1 MKFSKTSFYPKIF
14 LLWKGILLS
23 STHTP
28 SVQHIGSTQGPHLFS
43 TRNPSVP
50 HQNPLSS
57 TPKTPQNW
65 RVCWTEEC
73 VELRA
78 FCVKLRGVWNWR
90 VFGVELWNFW
100 CWTERFLVWNWGR
113 WIWGVCGVDLR
124 AVWNW
129 RVFGVEPRGF
139 WCGSERF
146 LVWNSGISG
155 AEKEWLFCVEL
166 LRWTEGGLELRGT
179 RRHRINWDTNFRFN
193 YSG

>member
-1 MKFSKTSFYPKIF
+1 MKFSKISFYPKIF

-100 CWTERFLVWNWGR
+100 CWTERFLVWNWG
-113 WIWGVCGVDLR
+113 VC
-124 AVWNW
+124 
-129 RVFGVEPRGF
+129 
-139 WCGSERF
+139 
-146 LVWNSGISG
+146 
-155 AEKEWLFCVEL
+155 
-166 LRWTEGGLELRGT
+166 WTEGGVKLSEWKVVESLT
-179 RRHRINWDTNFRFN
+179 RIHMYSIYRIIIMFAKLCILTFEKNPKHNQKTFLNLKFSLQSSDYFFFKFCLWDPWWHFN
-193 YSG
+193 